1 MKDGEMDDILKL
13 SSDRLPEVDRSL
25 VDNISASIR
34 SSLHPV
40 RPLPSPWIWLAGLIA
55 ICAAVAIAGGIAL
68 GPHGIQ
74 KMSALQ
80 IEIIF
85 PVIGLLV
92 CAAALSALAEV
103 IPGRRGPAAPWIVP
117 AAACIALAIIFGL
130 LFSDY
135 ATESFISEGMICL
148 RAGLLPALP
157 VALGSALL
165 LRRGFAVNPI
175 SAWAAKGTLG
185 GLAGIAMLELHCA
198 NFEAPH
204 ILVWHI
210 AVIPAAA
217 VIGAAAAWT
226 LRKGAYQRA

>member
-1 MKDGEMDDILKL
+1 MDDILKQAAG
-13 SSDRLPEVDRSL
+13 SLPEVDRSL

-40 RPLPSPWIWLAGLIA
+40 RPLPAPWIWLAGLIA

-68 GPHGIQ
+68 GPHGVE

-135 ATESFISEGMICL
+135 ATQAFVSQGMICL
-148 RAGLLPALP
+148 RAGLLHALP

-210 AVIPAAA
+210 AVIPLAA

-226 LRKGAYQRA
+226 LLKGAYQRA